1 MPKEYDLVVIGGGIG
16 GYSGAIKAAKEGLNV
31 ALVER
36 DLVGGTCLNRGCIPT
51 KAYLKSAQAIREFKN
66 ISEFGIETDAEY
78 QVDFLK
84 IKQRK
89 DKIVSNLRNGV
100 AALIKMNKIDYF
112 QGEGSVLGTSIFTPK
127 SGSVMIKPEGDADE
141 IILTPKNVLIATGS
155 RPASLPNINVD
166 EINILSSN
174 GILELETLPKS
185 ITIIGGGVIGVEWAS
200 LLKWMGVKVTIVEFQ
215 DRLIVNESKKI
226 SSQLKAEF
234 EKQGINLLLSTK
246 VESVEVIDGETKIIA
261 DKAGEKIE
269 IKSEKILVAVGRRPN
284 IENIG
289 LEASGVEYGK
299 RGIKVNEFFQ
309 TSAENIYAVG
319 DVIPTLQLAH
329 VAAAESEIAVE
340 KILEHDVTPLKY
352 DNIPRGVYT
361 YPEIASVGITDGTNG
376 HEVKADHGQFDFK
389 FNGKSMIMG
398 ESIGQIEVFADKDN
412 DDLIGVSIVGPHA
425 TDLISEPALGIY
437 LNATPQ
443 EIGETVHPHPSLS
456 EVIMEAARDING
468 NSLNK

>member
-36 DLVGGTCLNRGCIPT
+36 DLLGGTCLNRGCIPT
-51 KAYLKSAQAIREFKN
+51 KAYLKSAQAIREFKG
-66 ISEFGIETDAEY
+66 IAEFGIETDAKY
-78 QVDFLK
+78 KVNFLK

-127 SGSVMIKPEGDADE
+127 SGSVMIKPEDDADE

-155 RPASLPNINVD
+155 RPASLPNIKVD
-166 EINILSSN
+166 EKNILTSN
-174 GILELETLPKS
+174 GILELEKLPKS
-185 ITIIGGGVIGVEWAS
+185 ISIIGGGVIGVEWAS
-200 LLKWMGVKVTIVEFQ
+200 LLNWMGVKVTIIEFQ
-215 DRLIVNESKKI
+215 DRLIINENKKV
-226 SSQLKAEF
+226 SAQLKKEF
-234 EKQGINLLLSTK
+234 ENQGIDIHVSTK
-246 VESVEVIDGETKIIA
+246 VESVTASGTETKVIA
-261 DKAGEKIE
+261 DKDGKKIE
-269 IKSEKILVAVGRRPN
+269 VVAEKVLMAVGRRPN
-284 IENIG
+284 VENIG
-289 LEASGVEYGK
+289 LEAANIEFDK
-299 RGIKVNEFFQ
+299 HGIKVNEFYQ

-329 VAAAESEIAVE
+329 VAAAESELAVDT
-340 KILEHDVTPLKY
+340 ILEKKVTPLVY
-352 DNIPRGVYT
+352 NDIPRGVYT

-376 HEVKADHGQFDFK
+376 SDIKSGHGQFDFK
-389 FNGKSMIMG
+389 FNGKSMIMN
-398 ESIGQIEVFADKDN
+398 ESVGQVEVFSDKDT

-437 LNATPQ
+437 LNATPT
-443 EIGETVHPHPSLS
+443 EVGDTVHPHPSLS
-456 EVIMEAARDING
+456 EVIMEAARDVEG
-468 NSLNK
+468 RSLNK